1 MFSGMTS
8 DKLIEAVLVAVY
20 GDESEQVDDARAR
33 HMLRQAL
40 HGLARLARSEQ
51 LMAMR
56 RDTARA
62 AGASGRRQMRAVLR
76 RAAAQAAV
84 GQGQLTL
91 ALGASETAAP

>member
-1 MFSGMTS
+1 MTS

-20 GDESEQVDDARAR
+20 GEGEPVDDGRAR

-40 HGLARLARSEQ
+40 HSLARLARSEQ

-56 RDTARA
+56 RDAARA

-76 RAAAQAAV
+76 RAASQAAV
-84 GQGQLTL
+84 GQGQLAL
-91 ALGASETAAP
+91 ALGVSETTAP